1 MKHFILILFE
11 SSTVQNVELFLFS
24 KNYKKF
30 WHFKNFVVVGN
41 GRGNKSIHSKKGVS
55 AMDKQNR
62 NEFEI
67 RCAFNG
73 YCKQVIK
80 NEAVNTHKELNK
92 LCKKEVLFSDISKAD
107 EDNLFTLDEYFKDS
121 PDNEISIGEIS
132 VNEKTL
138 SEALLSLP
146 GDKREIILMYYFSEL
161 KDIEIA
167 KLLNLS
173 RSAIQYKRTKGLQL
187 LKKYIEKSLNYG

>member
-1 MKHFILILFE
+1 
-11 SSTVQNVELFLFS
+11 
-24 KNYKKF
+24 
-30 WHFKNFVVVGN
+30 
-41 GRGNKSIHSKKGVS
+41 
-55 AMDKQNR
+55 MDKQNR

>member
-1 MKHFILILFE
+1 
-11 SSTVQNVELFLFS
+11 
-24 KNYKKF
+24 
-30 WHFKNFVVVGN
+30 
-41 GRGNKSIHSKKGVS
+41 
-55 AMDKQNR
+55 MDKENR

-80 NEAVNTHKELNK
+80 NEAANAHKELNK
-92 LCKKEVLFSDISKAD
+92 LTKKEVLFSDISKAD

-121 PDNEISIGEIS
+121 TDNKISIGEIS
-132 VNEKTL
+132 ISEKVL
-138 SEALLSLP
+138 SEAMLSLSD
-146 GDKREIILMYYFSEL
+146 DKREIILMYYFSEL

-187 LKKYIEKSLNYG
+187 LKEYIEKSLNNYG

>member
-1 MKHFILILFE
+1 
-11 SSTVQNVELFLFS
+11 
-24 KNYKKF
+24 
-30 WHFKNFVVVGN
+30 
-41 GRGNKSIHSKKGVS
+41 
-55 AMDKQNR
+55 MDKENR

-80 NEAVNTHKELNK
+80 NEAANAHKELNK
-92 LCKKEVLFSDISKAD
+92 LTKKEVLFSDISKAD
-107 EDNLFTLDEYFKDS
+107 EDSLFTVDEYFKDS
-121 PDNEISIGEIS
+121 SYSEISIGEIS
-132 VNEKTL
+132 ISEKVL

-146 GDKREIILMYYFSEL
+146 DDKREIILMYYFSEL

-187 LKKYIEKSLNYG
+187 LKEYIEKSLNNYE